1 MNSMS
6 LTEILSIIGPE
17 TVNTL
22 IMVIV
27 STVFGYVF
35 GIPLGIVLTLTD
47 ERGLKPNKT
56 IYFILDFIVNVFR
69 SIPFII
75 LLVWILPFTRAIV
88 HTTLG
93 VPGAIVPLTVS
104 AIPSIAR
111 MIEQSLKEVD
121 PGVIEAAKSMGAST
135 FQIVIH
141 VLLVEARS
149 SLVLGTTIVFASIV
163 GYAAMAGTVGAGGL
177 GDVAIRYGYQRYIA
191 SMMYASIIVTVIIVQ
206 LFQLVGN
213 YLAKRV
219 DKR

>member
-6 LTEILSIIGPE
+6 LTEILSIIGTE

-27 STVFGYVF
+27 STVLGYVF

-104 AIPSIAR
+104 AIPFIAR

>member
-27 STVFGYVF
+27 STVLGYVF

-104 AIPSIAR
+104 AIPFIAR

-177 GDVAIRYGYQRYIA
+177 GDVAIRYGYLRYIA

>member
-27 STVFGYVF
+27 STVLGYVF
-35 GIPLGIVLTLTD
+35 GIPLGIILTLTD

-104 AIPSIAR
+104 AIPFIAR

>member
-1 MNSMS
+1 MNSMT

-27 STVFGYVF
+27 STVLGYVF

-104 AIPSIAR
+104 AIPFIAR

>member
-1 MNSMS
+1 MS

-27 STVFGYVF
+27 STVLGYVF

-104 AIPSIAR
+104 AIPFIAR

>member
-27 STVFGYVF
+27 STVLGYVF

-47 ERGLKPNKT
+47 ARGLKPNKT

-104 AIPSIAR
+104 AIPFIAR

>member
-27 STVFGYVF
+27 STVLGYVF

-104 AIPSIAR
+104 AIPFIAR

-206 LFQLVGN
+206 LFQIVGN

>member
-27 STVFGYVF
+27 STVLGYVF

-93 VPGAIVPLTVS
+93 VSGAIVPLTVS
-104 AIPSIAR
+104 AIPFIAR

>member
-27 STVFGYVF
+27 STVLGYVF
-35 GIPLGIVLTLTD
+35 GIPLGIILTLTD

-104 AIPSIAR
+104 AIPFIAR

-121 PGVIEAAKSMGAST
+121 PGVIEAAKSMGANT

>member
-27 STVFGYVF
+27 STVLGYVF

-104 AIPSIAR
+104 AIPFIAR

>member
-6 LTEILSIIGPE
+6 LSEILSIIGPE

-27 STVFGYVF
+27 STVLGYVF
-35 GIPLGIVLTLTD
+35 GIPLGIILTLTD

-104 AIPSIAR
+104 AIPFIAR

-121 PGVIEAAKSMGAST
+121 PGVIEAAKSMGANT

>member
-27 STVFGYVF
+27 STVLGYVF
-35 GIPLGIVLTLTD
+35 GIPLGIILTLTD

-104 AIPSIAR
+104 AIPFIAR

-135 FQIVIH
+135 FQIVTH

>member
-6 LTEILSIIGPE
+6 LAEILSIIGPE

-27 STVFGYVF
+27 STVLGYVF

-104 AIPSIAR
+104 AIPFIAR

>member
-27 STVFGYVF
+27 STVLGYVF
-35 GIPLGIVLTLTD
+35 GIPLGIILTLTD

-69 SIPFII
+69 SIPVII

-104 AIPSIAR
+104 AIPFIAR

-121 PGVIEAAKSMGAST
+121 PGVIEAAKSMGANT

-206 LFQLVGN
+206 LFQFVGN

>member
-1 MNSMS
+1 
-6 LTEILSIIGPE
+6 
-17 TVNTL
+17 
-22 IMVIV
+22 
-27 STVFGYVF
+27 
-35 GIPLGIVLTLTD
+35 
-47 ERGLKPNKT
+47 
-56 IYFILDFIVNVFR
+56 
-69 SIPFII
+69 
-75 LLVWILPFTRAIV
+75 
-88 HTTLG
+88 
-93 VPGAIVPLTVS
+93 
-104 AIPSIAR
+104 

>member
-27 STVFGYVF
+27 STVLGYVF
-35 GIPLGIVLTLTD
+35 GIPLGIILTLTD

-104 AIPSIAR
+104 AIPFIAR

-121 PGVIEAAKSMGAST
+121 PGVIEAAKSMGANT

-149 SLVLGTTIVFASIV
+149 SLVLGITIVFASIV

-206 LFQLVGN
+206 LFQFVGN

>member
-27 STVFGYVF
+27 STVLGYVF
-35 GIPLGIVLTLTD
+35 GIPLGIILTLTD

-104 AIPSIAR
+104 AIPFIAR

-121 PGVIEAAKSMGAST
+121 PGVIEAAKSMGANT

-163 GYAAMAGTVGAGGL
+163 GYAAMDGTVGAGGL

-206 LFQLVGN
+206 LFQFVGN

>member
-27 STVFGYVF
+27 STVLGYVF

-75 LLVWILPFTRAIV
+75 LLVWILPFTRAFV

-104 AIPSIAR
+104 AIPFIAR

>member
-6 LTEILSIIGPE
+6 LTEILGIIGPE

-27 STVFGYVF
+27 STVLGYVF

-104 AIPSIAR
+104 AIPFIAR

>member
-27 STVFGYVF
+27 STVLGYVF

-104 AIPSIAR
+104 AIPFIAR

-141 VLLVEARS
+141 VLLIEARS

>member
-6 LTEILSIIGPE
+6 LAEILSIIGPE

-27 STVFGYVF
+27 STVLGYVF

-104 AIPSIAR
+104 AIPFIAR

-121 PGVIEAAKSMGAST
+121 PGVIEAAKSMGANT

>member
-27 STVFGYVF
+27 STVLGYVF

-56 IYFILDFIVNVFR
+56 SYFILDFIVNVFR

-104 AIPSIAR
+104 AIPFIAR

>member
-27 STVFGYVF
+27 STVLGYVF

-104 AIPSIAR
+104 AIPFIAR

-191 SMMYASIIVTVIIVQ
+191 SMMYASIIVTVVIVQ

>member
-27 STVFGYVF
+27 STVLGYGF

-104 AIPSIAR
+104 AIPFIAR

>member
-6 LTEILSIIGPE
+6 LAEILSIIGPE

-27 STVFGYVF
+27 STVLGYVF
-35 GIPLGIVLTLTD
+35 GIPLGIILTLTD

-104 AIPSIAR
+104 AIPFIAR

-121 PGVIEAAKSMGAST
+121 PGVIEAAKSMGANT

>member
-27 STVFGYVF
+27 STVLCYVF

-75 LLVWILPFTRAIV
+75 LLVWILPLTRAIV

-104 AIPSIAR
+104 AIPFIAR

-177 GDVAIRYGYQRYIA
+177 CDVAIRYGYQRYIA

>member
-1 MNSMS
+1 MYQEI
-6 LTEILSIIGPE
+6 TEILSIIGPE

-27 STVFGYVF
+27 STVLGYVF

-56 IYFILDFIVNVFR
+56 IYVILDFIVNVFR

-104 AIPSIAR
+104 AIPFIAR

>member
-1 MNSMS
+1 
-6 LTEILSIIGPE
+6 
-17 TVNTL
+17 
-22 IMVIV
+22 MVIV
-27 STVFGYVF
+27 STVLGYVF

-104 AIPSIAR
+104 AIPFIAR

>member
-27 STVFGYVF
+27 STVLGYVF

-104 AIPSIAR
+104 AIPFIAR

-213 YLAKRV
+213 YFAKRV

>member
-27 STVFGYVF
+27 STVLGYVF
-35 GIPLGIVLTLTD
+35 GILLGIVLTLTD

-104 AIPSIAR
+104 AIPFIAR

>member
-27 STVFGYVF
+27 STVLGYVF

-104 AIPSIAR
+104 AIPFIAR
-111 MIEQSLKEVD
+111 MIEQCLKEVD

>member
-27 STVFGYVF
+27 STVLGYVF

-75 LLVWILPFTRAIV
+75 LLVWF
-88 HTTLG
+88 H
-93 VPGAIVPLTVS
+93 
-104 AIPSIAR
+104 
-111 MIEQSLKEVD
+111 
-121 PGVIEAAKSMGAST
+121 
-135 FQIVIH
+135 
-141 VLLVEARS
+141 
-149 SLVLGTTIVFASIV
+149 
-163 GYAAMAGTVGAGGL
+163 
-177 GDVAIRYGYQRYIA
+177 
-191 SMMYASIIVTVIIVQ
+191 
-206 LFQLVGN
+206 
-213 YLAKRV
+213 
-219 DKR
+219 

>member
-1 MNSMS
+1 MS

-27 STVFGYVF
+27 STVLGYVF
-35 GIPLGIVLTLTD
+35 GIPLGIILTLTD

-104 AIPSIAR
+104 AIPFIAR

-121 PGVIEAAKSMGAST
+121 PGVIEAAKSMGANT

>member
-27 STVFGYVF
+27 STVLGYVF

-104 AIPSIAR
+104 AIPFIAR

-149 SLVLGTTIVFASIV
+149 SLVLGTTIVFASIG